1 MKPEKKYQE
10 GMPGMQLN
18 LKNDVKRLVIICIAA
33 LIAAFNIRVFV
44 NPAGLFPAGL
54 SGLALLIQDAAA
66 KYLGWRL
73 PYSILNIAL
82 NAVPIWVGF
91 HYIGKKFTILSVV
104 YIVLTS
110 VLTDV
115 LPDVQMT
122 DNVLLLTVYGSIVG
136 GFAASMC
143 LNADATGGGADFISI
158 FYAERGT
165 MNLFTVIFRCNLVML
180 VLSGLLFSW
189 ERAMYSIIYQ
199 YVCSQVVGQLYGRYQ
214 KQTLFIVT
222 YKPREVYEIIRDTTH
237 HAATLFRGEGLYA
250 NEERCMLYSVVSRDE
265 AAEVIRRVKE
275 ADDHAFI
282 NSLQTHALAG
292 AFYLKPKD

>member
-1 MKPEKKYQE
+1 
-10 GMPGMQLN
+10 MQLDF
-18 LKNDVKRLVIICIAA
+18 KSDVKRLVTICVAA

-54 SGLALLIQDAAA
+54 SGLALMLQSVFA
-66 KYLGWRL
+66 KYLNINLSYGL
-73 PYSILNIAL
+73 LNILL
-82 NAVPIWVGF
+82 NAIPVWVGF
-91 HYIGKKFTILSVV
+91 RYIGKKFTVLSVI

-115 LPDVQMT
+115 LPDITMT

-136 GFAASMC
+136 GIAASMT
-143 LNADATGGGADFISI
+143 LNADATSGGADFISI
-158 FYAERGT
+158 FYAERGA

-199 YVCSQVVGQLYGRYQ
+199 YICSQVVGQLYGRYK

-222 YKPREVYEIIRDTTH
+222 RKPREVYEIIRDTTH

-275 ADDHAFI
+275 ADDHAFV